1 MTENLSMK
9 KPTSSARW
17 IAEGG
22 ICIALAKVLDL
33 ITIFRMPQGGSVTLG
48 SMAPLFFFAIR
59 WGWKKG
65 LLVGGVYGLVNMLL
79 GGYVVHPLQ
88 LIFDYPLAFAMCGL
102 AGIPQSNKENEFK
115 FYIPWMLLGTVLRYL
130 CHVISGCIFFGSISF
145 ENGGGSLAQAISPSN
160 WANSQTILYSLSY
173 NLFLLP
179 DLLICFVI
187 IGLLWKSL
195 KRYLVSQ

>member
-1 MTENLSMK
+1 MENKLIQ
-9 KPTSSARW
+9 KPISSARW

-33 ITIFRMPQGGSVTLG
+33 ITLFKMPQGGSVTLG

-65 LLVGGVYGLVNMLL
+65 ILVGGVYGLVNMLL

-102 AGIPQSNKENEFK
+102 AGFPQSKKVNEFK
-115 FYIPWMLLGTVLRYL
+115 FYIPWMLFGTALRYL
-130 CHVISGCIFFGSISF
+130 CHFISGCIFFGSISF
-145 ENGGGSLAQAISPSN
+145 ENGGGSLAQALLPSN
-160 WANSQTILYSLSY
+160 WAQGPTMIHSFLY
-173 NLFLLP
+173 NLFLVP
-179 DLLICFVI
+179 DLVICMVI

-195 KRYLVSQ
+195 RRYLISQQ